1 MKFSLSDLWSRLP
14 LLTIFLVAL
23 NVLALYFMREVRFLR
38 YVQILTVA
46 IFLLYYHINTFKVRI
61 LIVIILGMFLLRE
74 ISVFYYGN
82 SLGQIAYII
91 LGCLAYGLI
100 CFKRLDMI
108 QVLFRDKIA
117 IICTFLFVIL
127 NLFMLNE
134 LISMVKD
141 SYDGSFQA
149 SLIFLLGI
157 IITLLGAVAVLY
169 NQVVNSDRSLTFL
182 FFIFCMIISDV
193 SSLLGYYFNMGFF
206 YYIDFVGATLG
217 LSFFIHTVLDVRGE
231 REDKELLKSM
241 L

>member
-1 MKFSLSDLWSRLP
+1 MKFSLSNLLSKLP
-14 LLTIFLVAL
+14 LLTIFLIAL
-23 NVLALYFMREVRFLR
+23 NVISLYYMREVRFLR
-38 YVQILTVA
+38 YVQIFTLV
-46 IFLLYYHINTFKVRI
+46 IFILYYLVHTLRVRI
-61 LIVIILGMFLLRE
+61 LIVTILGMFLLRE

-82 SLGQIAYII
+82 SLGQIAHLT
-91 LGCLAYGLI
+91 LGCLVYGLI
-100 CFKRLDMI
+100 CVKRLDMI
-108 QVLFRDKIA
+108 QVLARDKIA

-134 LISMVKD
+134 LIRMVKD

-182 FFIFCMIISDV
+182 FFVFCMIISDV
-193 SSLLGYYFNMGFF
+193 SSLLGYYFNMRFF

>member
-1 MKFSLSDLWSRLP
+1 
-14 LLTIFLVAL
+14 
-23 NVLALYFMREVRFLR
+23 
-38 YVQILTVA
+38 
-46 IFLLYYHINTFKVRI
+46 
-61 LIVIILGMFLLRE
+61 
-74 ISVFYYGN
+74 
-82 SLGQIAYII
+82 
-91 LGCLAYGLI
+91 
-100 CFKRLDMI
+100 MI
-108 QVLFRDKIA
+108 QVLARDKIA

-182 FFIFCMIISDV
+182 FFVFCMIISDV